1 MAYQALYN
9 KYRPQTFAQV
19 VGQKAIVKTLENSLK
34 EDKIGHGY
42 LFCGPRGT
50 GKTSMAR
57 LFAKALD
64 CKEGVG
70 HQCLKC
76 ESCLAVANGSHP
88 DVVEIDAASNSG
100 VDNVRDLI
108 TQVNYQPL
116 MGRYKVYI
124 IDECHNMTEPAF
136 NALLKTL
143 EEPPS
148 YVLFILCTTEPQAIL
163 PTILSRVQRFDFG
176 KVEDKDL
183 GERVEEILKKEK
195 VGYTSDA
202 VKKIVELSDGGVRDA
217 LSILDQA
224 VSFGGKKIDSKTLET
239 LFGLL
244 DIENKMKMVR
254 LANEGKLSDLL
265 LLARS
270 FYDKGMDV
278 VRVTKEI
285 EGIYK
290 DLIVRSF
297 GGDDRLLKELSVT
310 QADSLKNIGRREAEK
325 DIQAFIKAERD
336 FRYAQD
342 LMDVFELALIKIC
355 TKEETAEEKEEEPKI
370 LRKVQESQTSKP
382 SIVIPET
389 DEIVEEE
396 IRPLETKPRETK
408 KEVKQQ
414 EEKIKPE
421 SSTVQAVAGEDKK
434 AVKPSAKKAK
444 TSVAFAA
451 MSDDDLLNIMQ
462 QGDKALKKEVMGKWE
477 MMEAEDSSE
486 NPFLSTLMLAQPVVV
501 TPEIIIVTND
511 SPEVLNKLNDKSEK
525 ELYGKI
531 LKYNLDISPMVVGL
545 TSKKFKEMVDEF
557 KERTKNKTLPKKK
570 ALNSIAKENKSTITS
585 ADKFLDDLKGG
596 L

>member
-9 KYRPQTFAQV
+9 KYRPQTFEQV

-64 CKEGVG
+64 CKEGIG

-76 ESCLAVANGSHP
+76 QSCLAIANGSHP

-148 YVLFILCTTEPQAIL
+148 YVVFILCTTEPQAIL
-163 PTILSRVQRFDFG
+163 PTILSRVQRFDFS
-176 KVEDKDL
+176 KVDDKEL
-183 GERVEEILKKEK
+183 GERIEYILKQEK
-195 VGYTSDA
+195 VAYTEGA
-202 VKKIVELSDGGVRDA
+202 VQKIVELSDGGVRDA

-224 VSFGGKKIDSKTLET
+224 VSFGGTKVDEATLET

-244 DIENKMKMVR
+244 DITNKMKVVK
-254 LANEGKLSDLL
+254 LAHEGKLSDLL

-270 FYDKGMDV
+270 FYEKGMDV

-290 DLIVRSF
+290 DLIIRSF
-297 GGDDRLLKELSVT
+297 GGDDTLLSELSAS
-310 QADSLKNIGRREAEK
+310 QADSLKEITREEAEN

-342 LMDVFELALIKIC
+342 LMDVFELALIKVC
-355 TKEETAEEKEEEPKI
+355 TKEEEKEEPKKTVVYVKAPVKTPVTNPVPEPVLKPKPS
-370 LRKVQESQTSKP
+370 LSPSKP
-382 SIVIPET
+382 QEPEQVIKYP
-389 DEIVEEE
+389 EEE
-396 IRPLETKPRETK
+396 KPHQEAPSDATGQTKLEKEQEIPSPEAKP
-408 KEVKQQ
+408 
-414 EEKIKPE
+414 
-421 SSTVQAVAGEDKK
+421 AVSNN
-434 AVKPSAKKAK
+434 P
-444 TSVAFAA
+444 
-451 MSDDDLLNIMQ
+451 SDDVLLNIMQ
-462 QGDKALKKEVMGKWE
+462 QGDKALKKKFLGKWDFLDVD
-477 MMEAEDSSE
+477 DSSL
-486 NPFLSTLMLAQPVVV
+486 NPYLSTLMNAVPVVA
-501 TPEIIIVTND
+501 TPEILIVTSD
-511 SPEVLNKLNDKSEK
+511 YDEYLEKLNDPSSEQFFK
-525 ELYGKI
+525 TI
-531 LKYNLDISPMVVGL
+531 LQSNVGVSPKLIAL
-545 TSKKFKEMVDEF
+545 TSKKFKDLVAEF
-557 KERTKNKTLPKKK
+557 KEKAKNKSLPPKTS
-570 ALNSIAKENKSTITS
+570 LGNKPNEETNEETS
-585 ADKFLDDLKGG
+585 ADKFLKDLKGG
-596 L
+596 I